1 MLNRKKC
8 PFCGG
13 NYFVTLDNEFHCLR
27 CGRKGNENSFR
38 YFQGLAIP
46 DKTEKKD
53 ELFSIYKETAMWYFL
68 NLRNYSSKCR
78 GYYVKRGL
86 SNHTITSFGLGYA
99 PKYGL
104 EKHLKLKGFS
114 ERDIVESQLVCVA
127 DDGRH
132 YDFFRNRAMIPI
144 LNEEGYVVA
153 FGGRALESDC
163 KVKYINSR
171 ESELFNKTNLL
182 FAYNFAKN
190 SSREGMICCE
200 GYMDAIAMHQYG
212 FDNAVASLGTS
223 FTLSQAKLISEHTNK
238 VWLAYDSDEAGQK
251 ATEKN
256 LEMLRRVN
264 INARVVDLSPYKD
277 PDEFLKNAGALEFD
291 KRLYQAE
298 DGILYSISKMDNK
311 KDIVKL
317 LYPLLSTLEQVEY
330 YVGLLKKSKS

>member
-13 NYFVTLDNEFHCLR
+13 NYFVTLDNEFHCLM

-53 ELFSIYKETAMWYFL
+53 ELLAIYKETAMWYFL
-68 NLRNYSSKCR
+68 NLKNYSSKCR

-144 LNEEGYVVA
+144 LNEDGYVVA

-200 GYMDAIAMHQYG
+200 GYMDAISMHQYG

-223 FTLSQAKLISEHTNK
+223 FTLSQAKLIAEHTNK

-291 KRLYQAE
+291 KRLYQSE
-298 DGILYSISKMDNK
+298 DGILYTIKKLDNK
-311 KDIVKL
+311 KDAVKL
-317 LYPLLSTLEQVEY
+317 LYPLLTTLEQVDY
-330 YVGLLKKSKS
+330 YTGLLKNGI